1 MHFFQANKTLIGGV
15 VLAVL
20 AVYIYISYFRTP
32 SDPLLTSTENSVVSS
47 ELLVT
52 LSQLHIITL
61 DNSIFSDPVFL
72 SLSDFGVQIDP
83 QNVGRR
89 NPFSPIGS
97 N

>member
-15 VLAVL
+15 IITVLFIY
-20 AVYIYISYFRTP
+20 VYFSYFRTP
-32 SDPLLTSTENSVVSS
+32 AEPLLSGTDNAVVSS
-47 ELLVT
+47 DLLVT

-72 SLSDFGVQIDP
+72 SLSDFGVQINP
-83 QNVGRR
+83 QNIGRR
-89 NPFSPIGS
+89 NPFAPIGS